1 MNINLMFIQLREDVI
16 MKQYLWCLLILMSV
30 SVLCNQTTMYAL
42 FSDISRETMAISF
55 AVISLF
61 VTATQQLLSKESV
74 KEWVIS
80 HRYEIVAIEGI
91 LGIVLASYMIVFGI
105 NEKTLVARWI
115 INNTFFQML
124 CIFISFIVE
133 KMKEERGDGAS
144 FSVEQERFMAI
155 GGSIGH
161 VITVTTVITL
171 GDDLDV
177 DTIIYVYGFLSC
189 IENIGLWRW
198 MKSHDTEYGN
208 K

>member
-1 MNINLMFIQLREDVI
+1 

>member
-1 MNINLMFIQLREDVI
+1 

-161 VITVTTVITL
+161 VITVVTVITL

>member
-1 MNINLMFIQLREDVI
+1 
-16 MKQYLWCLLILMSV
+16 MKQYLWCLLILMV
-30 SVLCNQTTMYAL
+30 VNVLCSQTTMYAL
-42 FSDISRETMAISF
+42 FNNIDRGTMTIGF

-80 HRYEIVAIEGI
+80 HRYQIVFTEGA
-91 LGIVLASYMIVFGI
+91 LGIVLAIAVIVFGI
-105 NEKTLVARWI
+105 DEKTLVARWI

-124 CIFISFIVE
+124 YIFISFIVE

-155 GGSIGH
+155 GGSVGH
-161 VITVTTVITL
+161 VFTVVAVMTL

-177 DTIIYVYGFLSC
+177 DTIIYVHGFLSC
-189 IENIGLWRW
+189 IENIGLWLW
-198 MKSHDTEYGN
+198 MKSHDKEYGSMITN

>member
-1 MNINLMFIQLREDVI
+1 
-16 MKQYLWCLLILMSV
+16 MKQYLWCLLILMVV

-42 FSDISRETMAISF
+42 FSDIDRGTMAIGF

-80 HRYEIVAIEGI
+80 HRYQIVFTEGA
-91 LGIVLASYMIVFGI
+91 LGIVLAIAMLVFGI
-105 NEKTLVARWI
+105 DEKTLVARWI

-144 FSVEQERFMAI
+144 FSVELERFMAI
-155 GGSIGH
+155 GGSVGH
-161 VITVTTVITL
+161 VFTVVAVLTL

-177 DTIIYVYGFLSC
+177 DTIIYIHGFLSC
-189 IENIGLWRW
+189 IENIGLWLW
-198 MKSHDTEYGN
+198 MKSHDKEYRSMIAN

>member
-1 MNINLMFIQLREDVI
+1 
-16 MKQYLWCLLILMSV
+16 MKQYLWCLLILMV
-30 SVLCNQTTMYAL
+30 VNVLCSQTTMYAL
-42 FSDISRETMAISF
+42 FSNIDRGTMTIGF

-80 HRYEIVAIEGI
+80 NRYKIVFIEGT
-91 LGIVLASYMIVFGI
+91 LGIVLAIAIMVFGI
-105 NEKTLVARWI
+105 DEKTLVARWI

-124 CIFISFIVE
+124 YIFISFIVE

-155 GGSIGH
+155 GGSVGH
-161 VITVTTVITL
+161 VFTVVAVITL

-189 IENIGLWRW
+189 IENIGLWLW
-198 MKSHDTEYGN
+198 MKSHDKEYGSMIAN

>member
-1 MNINLMFIQLREDVI
+1 

-161 VITVTTVITL
+161 VITVTTVIML

>member
-1 MNINLMFIQLREDVI
+1 MNIRLMFIQLREDVI

-91 LGIVLASYMIVFGI
+91 LGIVLASYMIVFSI

-161 VITVTTVITL
+161 VITVVTVITL

-198 MKSHDTEYGN
+198 MKSQDTEYGN

>member
-1 MNINLMFIQLREDVI
+1 MNIRLMFIQLREDVI

-161 VITVTTVITL
+161 VITVVTVITL